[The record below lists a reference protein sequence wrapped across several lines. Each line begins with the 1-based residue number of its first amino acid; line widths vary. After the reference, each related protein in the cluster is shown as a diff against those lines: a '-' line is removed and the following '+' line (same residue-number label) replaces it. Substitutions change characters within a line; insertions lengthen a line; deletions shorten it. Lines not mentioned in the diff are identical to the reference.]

1 MFAPPVAAERI
12 GKFVADRTNP
22 RPVRLV
28 FSSLIYKHSF
38 LEFSKDFRQAGFRL
52 DDDLTKSQQAER
64 KSLSLDFQTL
74 KTKGYQPYFR
84 GSLEAVLQRQQKP
97 HMCEEKSRQN
107 TSSCMNVAVTHE
119 PYYDMVYAC
128 GHIPGLQTSCKV
140 LLISDKLSVYK
151 SVNDDFHVDML
162 IVTVVSDAWCPAK
175 RLLFVANLCT
185 SQAR

>member
-1 MFAPPVAAERI
+1 
-12 GKFVADRTNP
+12 
-22 RPVRLV
+22 
-28 FSSLIYKHSF
+28 
-38 LEFSKDFRQAGFRL
+38 
-52 DDDLTKSQQAER
+52 
-64 KSLSLDFQTL
+64 
-74 KTKGYQPYFR
+74 
-84 GSLEAVLQRQQKP
+84 
-97 HMCEEKSRQN
+97 
-107 TSSCMNVAVTHE
+107 MNVAVTHE